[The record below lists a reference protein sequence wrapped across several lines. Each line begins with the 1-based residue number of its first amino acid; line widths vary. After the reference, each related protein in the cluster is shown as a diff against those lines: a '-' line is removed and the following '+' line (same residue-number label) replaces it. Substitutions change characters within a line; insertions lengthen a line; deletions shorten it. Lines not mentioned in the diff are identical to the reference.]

1 MDSQRRILIAG
12 LVAVPLAGAAG
23 LLGTLSAPAFGQQK
37 KYRFGFSQV
46 TTVEPWRVQFNKDM
60 KAEAA
65 KHPEVDL
72 IIADAGDRTDKQNAD
87 MENFIA
93 QKMDA
98 IFISPK
104 ESAGLTGVVEKAYKA
119 GIPVFVLDREVNGE
133 SYTQFIGGDN
143 VQIGREAGAFI
154 VKLMGGPGHA
164 QGNLVEVW
172 GGFGAQPAHDRH
184 DGAASVTGKESGIK
198 LVGERV
204 DCDWKQDKAYEY
216 MKTVLRVNPKIDV
229 VYGHNDPM
237 AYGAYLAAKDAGRDK
252 SIKFVGIDGLPQEG
266 ATWVSQGLLAGTFMY
281 PTPGAEGI
289 RQALKLLHG
298 EKIPK
303 KVTLPTQGIFADN
316 AKAYIASHS

>member
-1 MDSQRRILIAG
+1 MDSKRRIITASLIA
-12 LVAVPLAGAAG
+12 APLAGAV
-23 LLGTLSAPAFGQQK
+23 GTFSALIAQPAFAQQK

-65 KHPEVDL
+65 KHPELEL

-87 MENFIA
+87 MENFIT

-104 ESAGLTGVVEKAYKA
+104 ESAGLTGVVEKAFKA
-119 GIPVFVLDREVNGE
+119 GIPVFVLDREVNGDQF
-133 SYTQFIGGDN
+133 TQFIGGDN
-143 VQIGREAGAFI
+143 VQIGEEAGNFI
-154 VKLMGGPGHA
+154 VKLTGGSGKA
-164 QGNLVEVW
+164 QGNLVEIW

-184 DGAASVTGKESGIK
+184 DGADKAIGKEKGIK
-198 LVGERV
+198 RIGERV
-204 DCDWKQDKAYEY
+204 DCDWKQDKAYDY
-216 MKTVLRVNPKIDV
+216 MKTVLRVQPKIDV
-229 VYGHNDPM
+229 VYAHNDPM
-237 AYGAYLAAKDAGRDK
+237 AYGAYLAAKDAGREK

-266 ATWVSQGLLAGTFMY
+266 ATWVEQGLLAGTFMY

-289 RQALKLLHG
+289 RQSLKVLHG
-298 EKIPK
+298 DKVPK

-316 AKAYIASHS
+316 AKQYIASH